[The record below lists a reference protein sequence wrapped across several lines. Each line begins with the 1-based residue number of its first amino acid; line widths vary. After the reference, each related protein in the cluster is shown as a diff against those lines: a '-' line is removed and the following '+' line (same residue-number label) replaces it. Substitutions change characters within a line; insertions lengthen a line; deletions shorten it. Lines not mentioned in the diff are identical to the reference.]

1 MNMSRRL
8 PLSLGATV
16 VAVLM
21 APSVVGIAQRG
32 TPATPLLD
40 AKHLRMQPEQGLTG
54 PVLVYGDQSK
64 PGFYIYRNRFGPGQT
79 SRPHFHDQDRW
90 VTVIKGTWWTDE
102 GDVFRADKMLP
113 IKPGGVMF
121 HPAGLHHYD
130 GAKDEE
136 VIVQIMGMGPVKTT
150 QTEVDENGKP
160 VTGRGAAAPTTPVR

>member
-1 MNMSRRL
+1 MDVFRRL

-21 APSVVGIAQRG
+21 APSLVCFGQGAA
-32 TPATPLLD
+32 PAAPLLD
-40 AKHLRMQPEQGLTG
+40 ASHLRMQPEQGLTG
-54 PVLVYGDQSK
+54 SVAVFGEQSK
-64 PGFYIYRNRFGPGQT
+64 AGFYIYRNRFGPGQT

-90 VTVIKGTWWTDE
+90 VTVIKGTWWTAE
-102 GDVFRADKMLP
+102 GDVFRADQMVP

-130 GAKDEE
+130 GAKEE
-136 VIVQIMGMGPVKTT
+136 ELIVQIMGMGPVKTT

-160 VTGRGAAAPTTPVR
+160 VVGRGAAAPAAPGR